1 MDKTFKHVT
10 TPHILLI
17 IDSLERKELAAIA
30 KTIGVPVGKSR
41 FNTVASISTA
51 IAKGKLQVKS
61 VVTIT
66 LPSKVS
72 RHGPVVFSKKFRSYR
87 PDKVLV
93 PVTVAKSPGSDL
105 PIPEQD

>member
-1 MDKTFKHVT
+1 MNKTFKHAT

-17 IDSLERKELAAIA
+17 IDSLERNELVAIA

-51 IAKGKLQVKS
+51 IAEGKLQVKS

-72 RHGPVVFSKKFRSYR
+72 RHGSTVFCKKFRSYR
-87 PDKVLV
+87 PDKVMIPV
-93 PVTVAKSPGSDL
+93 PAPATA
-105 PIPEQD
+105 